1 MGTQRARTRTTQTT
15 FVTIYIYKSIMHFLY
30 FIALLFL
37 ALPFTASAL
46 GNHPEAGA
54 CPTDKPYFAI
64 CTHSF
69 HSLEGWYSRN
79 CHTTQEAAQKDADE
93 HAKKY
98 HKGNPRWT
106 GISKQRS
113 GKYN

>member
-1 MGTQRARTRTTQTT
+1 MLLRNLI
-15 FVTIYIYKSIMHFLY
+15 FFLTLLSPY
-30 FIALLFL
+30 TVIA
-37 ALPFTASAL
+37 S

-54 CPTDKPYFAI
+54 CSPEKPFFAI

-79 CHTTQEAAQKDADE
+79 CHTTREAAQKDADE

-98 HKGNPRWT
+98 HQGNSRYT
-106 GISKQRS
+106 GVSKQRPA
-113 GKYN
+113 GNY

>member
-1 MGTQRARTRTTQTT
+1 MRC
-15 FVTIYIYKSIMHFLY
+15 LY
-30 FIALLFL
+30 FITLLFL
-37 ALPFTASAL
+37 GLPFSVSAL
-46 GNHPEAGA
+46 GNHPESGA
-54 CPTDKPYFAI
+54 CPANKPYFAI

-79 CHTTQEAAQKDADE
+79 CHATQEAAQKDADE

-98 HKGNPRWT
+98 HQGKSRWT

-113 GKYN
+113 VNYN